1 MDDAAP
7 ITSSPA
13 AAPGPVPDAA
23 PITSGPL
30 TVGPSDAFQ
39 PTFDEGLETAASSA
53 WNSLPTVRMAGAA
66 AASDADAPVRTDDT
80 ETQSWFAGATVP
92 LGHGGPT
99 APQPTPINPEDANA
113 ANKAAGGTL
122 TPFTSPVGPNLFNH
136 MLQQNLRE
144 QQSDATIARLA
155 PGIGGTVAR
164 FGVGALVSLADPLN
178 DAAMFIPGAPEAWVA
193 RTIAEAG
200 GGLAA
205 RVGVRAASGAVQ
217 GAAGMAAL
225 QPLTALQD
233 AQDHE
238 DFSWGDALRQVA
250 FGAMLGAGG
259 GALHGLLG
267 GATATPED
275 VEAVTKAA
283 IARVVGDDPRGV
295 DVTSMG
301 NAAQAT
307 ADANFLEA
315 HAATDTTGLV
325 AFHGSPHPEFSD
337 FDDTKIGTGEG
348 AQAFGMGHYLAEDE
362 GLADWY
368 RRVLSQG
375 NMTQALEDTLTE
387 LHAALKERQA
397 ANVEVQQSRVPASPE
412 TQAKLDTLDAKIADL
427 NKQLAAHGEAPNRGN
442 LYQVLLKRDRSTLLD
457 WDKPLNDQPP
467 TVQAGLRSMGLMG
480 DDAIAGEDLGHTVA
494 PMTAEGAAA
503 FREAG
508 IHGIQYLDAKSRRA
522 GEGTRNLVAFAGRD
536 VQITHVNGVPVRD
549 AIANLRAEAAQS
561 ANEMATRATNHTD
574 PELVRTSRVADATI
588 ADAPK
593 LEGVDPAKD
602 ASEIDQMVAIHKA
615 SYDAA
620 VANGQIAEHPS
631 LADAGKDELD
641 IGKGAS
647 AYANCME
654 I

>member
-13 AAPGPVPDAA
+13 AAPGPVPEAA
-23 PITSGPL
+23 PLTSGPL

-66 AASDADAPVRTDDT
+66 AASDADAPVRTDET

-92 LGHGGPT
+92 LGHGGPA

-144 QQSDATIARLA
+144 QQSDATIALLA

-193 RTIAEAG
+193 RAIAEAG

-225 QPLTALQD
+225 QPLTAMQD

-267 GATATPED
+267 GAAATPED

-295 DVTSMG
+295 DIQGIIDNHAVADPTG
-301 NAAQAT
+301 PAAVFAEL
-307 ADANFLEA
+307 DAAKAPDEA
-315 HAATDTTGLV
+315 YRDMLSTG
-325 AFHGSPHPEFSD
+325 
-337 FDDTKIGTGEG
+337 TKTP
-348 AQAFGMGHYLAEDE
+348 
-362 GLADWY
+362 
-368 RRVLSQG
+368 
-375 NMTQALEDTLTE
+375 LEDG
-387 LHAALKERQA
+387 
-397 ANVEVQQSRVPASPE
+397 E
-412 TQAKLDTLDAKIADL
+412 TW
-427 NKQLAAHGEAPNRGN
+427 
-442 LYQVLLKRDRSTLLD
+442 RDR
-457 WDKPLNDQPP
+457 
-467 TVQAGLRSMGLMG
+467 
-480 DDAIAGEDLGHTVA
+480 
-494 PMTAEGAAA
+494 AAA
-503 FREAG
+503 YVDSTTPTPE
-508 IHGIQYLDAKSRRA
+508 
-522 GEGTRNLVAFAGRD
+522 
-536 VQITHVNGVPVRD
+536 
-549 AIANLRAEAAQS
+549 EAAQS
-561 ANEMATRATNHTD
+561 AQDTAARAMNKTD
-574 PELVRTSRVADATI
+574 PELVRTARTADATI

-593 LEGVDPAKD
+593 LEGIDPAKD
-602 ASEIDQMVAIHKA
+602 ASEIDQMAADQKAQYDMLVAAGKLSDTKPETIGRDWLRTAGGGDPKNLLSEVDGGQAADALA
-615 SYDAA
+615 SHVQAALDRGDTVVLKTDGGDKLVPIVNINRGMMQDAI
-620 VANGQIAEHPS
+620 GQRWGTMSLLTNAKESVEITPKPS
-631 LADAGKDELD
+631 PAQLALADAGKDELD